1 MKLQTLLSLPP
12 AATRF
17 GLSDLPSVAFAG
29 GDPPG
34 RQLGSGGGTAFLL
47 AEAWR
52 ALAPEK
58 SPGEWLAESAK
69 LVIHASGQSRRLP
82 AYAAEG
88 KSRLPVPRMA
98 GRVGQTRGQTLV
110 DVQVSDFA
118 RLLRHAP
125 GSYRLAVACGDTLV
139 NHPGPMPRFPE
150 ADVLVVGIPSSPEEA
165 CAHGVLF
172 SPPRDAS
179 GRIEFFLHKPSPER
193 IEELARSFDFSL
205 DSGLWL
211 FSERAVRALLSKC
224 GWDDS
229 ARAFRGGVPNEFDLY
244 DRFGTALGA
253 HPSDPDPALSGL
265 TSAVMALPD
274 GRFYHFGTSRSVF
287 HSVAQLVHP
296 ADRQRAFGHAEGP
309 AEAPDRFV
317 LGSDAP
323 GVPDSVRPLWIENA
337 SVPPSWTLSGGH
349 VLTGLPP
356 NEWTVALPRGVCVD
370 ATPLLPG
377 AAPGAAPGAE
387 ALRVYGFDD
396 AFKGAIGLETT
407 TYLGR
412 PFPEWLRERGLSF
425 EDCGLDPGCD
435 IQNAPL
441 FPLLDWSDPAGAAVL
456 QWMAGPPDAAPDG
469 RKAWLSAPRV
479 SATDIVQ
486 KGDLAPRIARRDA
499 HLRAEAAATTP
510 EGWAADA
517 VTLDLSATA
526 AAVKRGATSAP
537 PPLPEGAPP
546 LARIHDAVFRK
557 ACGHTAPD
565 AFALL
570 REAMVSDLALTPV
583 RPRRDLLDNQIVWG
597 RAPARLDLAG
607 GWSDTPPYCLEHGG
621 CVVNVAVDLNGQ
633 PPIQAFATVRPDP
646 KIVLHSIDLGVSET
660 IESYEALCAPSA
672 LGPFSIP
679 RAALR
684 LAGFDPRFADGAAPT
699 LAEQLRRTMG
709 GGLEISTLAAIP
721 KGSGLGTSS
730 ILAATVLGVLGE
742 TCSLRWTQRDLFART
757 TVLEQL
763 LGSGGGWQDQVGG
776 LAPGAKISSTRPGM
790 RQTPDVRYLPEG
802 MLGELFRSGRA
813 MLYYTGRTRV
823 ARSILGEIVQSIF
836 LDGAATVSRLEDI
849 AANALFAADAIQRAD
864 ESALAEAIRRSW
876 ALNNELDAGTCPP
889 EIAPLVAAFES
900 RGAAVKLLGAGG
912 GGYLLALAPD
922 PAVAAEIRDAL
933 RRDPPNPGAR
943 FVSPS
948 LSPGLQI
955 TRS

>member
-1 MKLQTLLSLPP
+1 MKLQTLVSLPP

-17 GLSDLPSVAFAG
+17 GLLDLKSVAFAG

-34 RQLGSGGGTAFLL
+34 RQLGSGGGTAHLL

-52 ALAPEK
+52 ALAPE
-58 SPGEWLAESAK
+58 SPPEEWLAASAK

-98 GRVGQTRGQTLV
+98 GRVGQTPGQTLL
-110 DVQVSDFA
+110 DVQQSDFVH
-118 RLLRHAP
+118 LLRHAP
-125 GSYRLAVACGDTLV
+125 ESYRLAVACGDTLIS
-139 NHPGPMPRFPE
+139 HPGPMPRFPE

-193 IEELARSFDFSL
+193 IAELARSFDFSL

-211 FSERAVRALLSKC
+211 FSARAVRALMAKC
-224 GWDDS
+224 GWDS
-229 ARAFRGGVPNEFDLY
+229 ASRSFRGGAPQAFDLY

-253 HPSDPDPALSGL
+253 NPSDPDPDFSGL
-265 TSAVMALPD
+265 TSAVMALPE
-274 GRFYHFGTSRSVF
+274 GRFFHFGTNRSVF
-287 HSVAQLVHP
+287 HSISQLVHP
-296 ADRQRAFGHAEGP
+296 ADRRRAFGHADGP
-309 AEAPDRFV
+309 EAGEDRFV
-317 LGSDAP
+317 LGSDAAP
-323 GVPDSVRPLWIENA
+323 VPESVRPLWIENSCVPA
-337 SVPPSWTLSGGH
+337 SWKLSGAH
-349 VLTGLPP
+349 VVTGVPDNAWSVSLP
-356 NEWTVALPRGVCVD
+356 AGACVD
-370 ATPLLPG
+370 AVPAFAGKVPG
-377 AAPGAAPGAE
+377 APEGGE

-396 AFKGAIGLETT
+396 AFKGRLGAESTL
-407 TYLGR
+407 YLGR
-412 PFPEWLRERGLSF
+412 PFVRWLGDRGLSF
-425 EDCGLDPGCD
+425 EEAGLDPESD
-435 IQNAPL
+435 IQDAPL
-441 FPLLDWSDPAGAAVL
+441 FPVLDWSDPAGGKVL
-456 QWMAGPPDAAPDG
+456 QWMAGPPEAAPDG
-469 RKAWLSAPRV
+469 KAAWLAAPRV
-479 SATDIVQ
+479 SATDLVQ
-486 KGDLAPRIARRDA
+486 DGNLAPRIARRA
-499 HLRAEAAATTP
+499 ARLRAGAPTP
-510 EGWAADA
+510 QAWAAS
-517 VTLDLSATA
+517 VRSEDLSAAA
-526 AAVKRGATSAP
+526 AAVRAGDRPAP
-537 PPLPEGAPP
+537 PPLPSGSPA
-546 LARIHDAVFRK
+546 LACIHDAVFRRE
-557 ACGHTAPD
+557 CGDSGAPD

-570 REAMVSDLALTPV
+570 REAMVADLALTPV

-597 RAPARLDLAG
+597 RSPARLDLAG

-633 PPIQAFATVRPDP
+633 PPIQAFAALRAEP

-660 IESYEALCAPSA
+660 LESYEALCAPST

-742 TCSLRWTQRDLFART
+742 TCSLNWTQQDLIART

-813 MLYYTGRTRV
+813 MLYYTGFTRL
-823 ARSILGEIVQSIF
+823 ARSILGEIVRSIF
-836 LDGAATVSRLEDI
+836 LDGAGTVSCIEDI

-864 ESALAEAIRRSW
+864 EPALVEAIRRSW

-889 EIAPLVAAFES
+889 QIAPIVAAFES

-922 PAVAAEIRDAL
+922 PAVAAGIRDAL
-933 RRDPPNPGAR
+933 RRDPPQPGAR

>member
-1 MKLQTLLSLPP
+1 MKLQTLVSLPP

-52 ALAPEK
+52 SLAPEK
-58 SPGEWLAESAK
+58 SPGEWLADSAK

-88 KSRLPVPRMA
+88 KSRLPIPRMA
-98 GRVGQTRGQTLV
+98 GRAGQARGQTLV
-110 DVQVSDFA
+110 DVQLSDFA
-118 RLLRHAP
+118 HLLRHAP
-125 GSYRLAVACGDTLV
+125 DSYRLAVACGDTLV

-179 GRIEFFLHKPSPER
+179 GRIEFFLHKPSPGR
-193 IEELARSFDFSL
+193 IRDLARTLDFSL

-211 FSERAVRALLSKC
+211 FSERAVRALMARC
-224 GWDDS
+224 GWDAT
-229 ARAFRGGVPNEFDLY
+229 ARAFRGGAPEAFDLY
-244 DRFGTALGA
+244 DRFGASLGVR
-253 HPSDPDPALSGL
+253 PSDPDPALSGL
-265 TSAVMALPD
+265 SSAVLALPD
-274 GRFYHFGTSRSVF
+274 GRFYHFGTGRSVF
-287 HSVAQLVHP
+287 HSVAQLVRP
-296 ADRQRAFGHAEGP
+296 ADRRRAFGHDDGP
-309 AEAPDRFV
+309 ADASDRF
-317 LGSDAP
+317 LLRADAP
-323 GVPDSVRPLWIENA
+323 GVPESVRPLWIENA

-349 VLTGLPP
+349 VLTGIPE
-356 NEWTVALPRGVCVD
+356 NGWAVSLPRGVCVD
-370 ATPLLPG
+370 AMPMLPG
-377 AAPGAAPGAE
+377 AAPAAAPAAE
-387 ALRVYGFDD
+387 ALRVYGLDD
-396 AFKGAIGLETT
+396 PFRGALGLAST

-425 EDCGLDPGCD
+425 GEAGLDPEGD
-435 IQNAPL
+435 IQDAPL
-441 FPLLDWSDPAGAAVL
+441 FPLVVWSDPAGAAVL
-456 QWMAGPPDAAPDG
+456 QWMAGPPDAAPAG
-469 RKAWLSAPRV
+469 RAAWLAAPRV

-486 KGDLAPRIARRDA
+486 RGDLAPRARRRA
-499 HLRAEAAATTP
+499 ARLRAEAAAATP
-510 EGWAADA
+510 ETWAADV
-517 VTLDLSATA
+517 VTLDLDAAA
-526 AAVKRGATSAP
+526 AAVRGGMPAP
-537 PPLPEGAPP
+537 PPLPGGAPA
-546 LARIHDAVFRK
+546 LARVHDAVFREETGNK
-557 ACGHTAPD
+557 APD
-565 AFALL
+565 AFAIL
-570 REAMVSDLALTPV
+570 REAMVSDMALCPV
-583 RPRRDLLDNQIVWG
+583 RPSRDLLDNQIVWG

-607 GWSDTPPYCLEHGG
+607 GWSDTPPYCLERGG

-660 IESYEALCAPSA
+660 IESYDALCAPSA

-684 LAGFDPRFADGAAPT
+684 LAGFDPRFAEGAAPT

-709 GGLEISTLAAIP
+709 GGLEISPLAAIP

-742 TCSLRWTQRDLFART
+742 TCSLRWTQRDLVART

-823 ARSILGEIVQSIF
+823 ARSILGEIVRSIF
-836 LDGAATVSRLEDI
+836 LGGAATVSCLEDI

-876 ALNNELDAGTCPP
+876 RLNNELDAGTCPP
-889 EIAPLVAAFES
+889 ELSPLVAAFES

-922 PAVAAEIRDAL
+922 PGVAAEIRDAL

-943 FVSPS
+943 FVAPS